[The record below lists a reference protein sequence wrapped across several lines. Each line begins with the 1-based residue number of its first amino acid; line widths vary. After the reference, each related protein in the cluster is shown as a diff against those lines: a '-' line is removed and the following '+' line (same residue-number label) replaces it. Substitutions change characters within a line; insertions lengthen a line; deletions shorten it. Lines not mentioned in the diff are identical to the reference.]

1 MSTLLALY
9 RRPSGGDEAYAA
21 FERSYA
27 ETHLP
32 LIERLPGLRALRVAR
47 VRRVIA
53 GQSDAALV
61 ARMNFDD
68 WDAAKAA
75 LGSDEMRAAGENL
88 ARIGGDDL
96 LTLLVVDEARDL
108 IPADAP

>member
-1 MSTLLALY
+1 MSTLLAFY
-9 RRPSGGDEAYAA
+9 RRPAGDDDAVAA
-21 FERSYA
+21 FEKQYA

-32 LIERLPGLRALRVAR
+32 LIARLPGLRALRVAR

-75 LGSDEMRAAGENL
+75 LNSDEMRAAGDNL
-88 ARIGGDDL
+88 AAIGGDDL

-108 IPADAP
+108 IPEEAP

>member
-9 RRPSGGDEAYAA
+9 RRPDGGDDAYAR
-21 FERSYA
+21 FERAYA

-32 LIERLPGLRALRVAR
+32 LIGRLPGLRALRVAR
-47 VRRVIA
+47 VRRVVA
-53 GQSDAALV
+53 GESDVALV

-68 WDAAKAA
+68 WEAAKAA
-75 LGSDEMRAAGENL
+75 LNSDEMRTAGDNL
-88 ARIGGDDL
+88 AQIGGTQL

-108 IPADAP
+108 IPEDAP

>member
-9 RRPSGGDEAYAA
+9 RRPDGGAESLAA
-21 FERSYA
+21 FERAYA

-32 LIERLPGLRALRVAR
+32 LIERLPGLRTLRVAR

-53 GQSDAALV
+53 GESDVTLV
-61 ARMNFDD
+61 ARMHFDD
-68 WDAAKAA
+68 WEAAKSA
-75 LGSDEMRAAGENL
+75 LNSDEMRAAGENL
-88 ARIGGDDL
+88 AAIGGSDL

-108 IPADAP
+108 IPGDAP

>member
-9 RRPSGGDEAYAA
+9 RRPDGDDEAVAA
-21 FERSYA
+21 FERAYA

-32 LIERLPGLRALRVAR
+32 LIERLPGLRALRAAR
-47 VRRVIA
+47 VRRVVA
-53 GQSDAALV
+53 GQSDVALV
-61 ARMNFDD
+61 ARMHFDD

-75 LGSDEMRAAGENL
+75 LNSDEMQAAGENL
-88 ARIGGDDL
+88 AAIGGADL

-108 IPADAP
+108 IPEDAP